1 VTQLL
6 YEFTGRADVPFG
18 IAFQLFPKF
27 CSACRI
33 GRLLYNRQRR
43 GCQGRAFAQCKTSQI
58 PRLPYLSVHES
69 SRGRCVGVIARRVR
83 PSVRSYARGEVS
95 LQFHPAHMAK
105 TTWPQPCGRGLFG
118 RLARPQRE
126 RSRLVARASFRG
138 ASHPF
143 QQAHLLPWTVDYIT
157 KWVGTTLGR
166 GARYLGHRC
175 SRRSSR
181 VSLRSRT

>member
-1 VTQLL
+1 MQDLANPSASVSVCPRIVARALL
-6 YEFTGRADVPFG
+6 
-18 IAFQLFPKF
+18 
-27 CSACRI
+27 
-33 GRLLYNRQRR
+33 
-43 GCQGRAFAQCKTSQI
+43 
-58 PRLPYLSVHES
+58 
-69 SRGRCVGVIARRVR
+69 GVIARRVR

-105 TTWPQPCGRGLFG
+105 TTWPQPCGRGLFA

-126 RSRLVARASFRG
+126 RSRLLARASFRG

-143 QQAHLLPWTVDYIT
+143 QQAHLLPWTVDHIT

-175 SRRSSR
+175 FRCEVPTAWSIVPLTPVAASNSEALKRTGLEWLP
-181 VSLRSRT
+181 LRILLSFPP